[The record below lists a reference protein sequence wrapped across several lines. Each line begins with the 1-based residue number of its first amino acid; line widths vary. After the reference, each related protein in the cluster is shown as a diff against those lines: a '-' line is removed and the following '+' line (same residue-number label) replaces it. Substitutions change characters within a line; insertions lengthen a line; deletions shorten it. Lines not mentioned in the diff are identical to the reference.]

1 MKKVLLFVVI
11 ASLFL
16 FACGKK
22 EAPVEEIQPV
32 EEAPVVEKVVSMNF
46 TVQGEGEVAKKM
58 IEEAVMNVTGVTA
71 ANWDMDKKTIK
82 ISGSNEVVWEEVHKA
97 IAGAGFDTTEMKAT
111 DEAYEALPDEAKYR
125 KEITKKT
132 AAVREKESNTKTKG
146 NRIKAKRQKAE

>member
-58 IEEAVMNVTGVTA
+58 IEKAVLSVNGVTD

-82 ISGSNEVVWEEVHKA
+82 INGSSEVVWEEVHGA

-111 DEAYEALPDEAKYR
+111 DEAYNALPDEAKYR
-125 KEITKKT
+125 IRKATL
-132 AAVREKESNTKTKG
+132 RENDKDPNKKG
-146 NRIKAKRQKAE
+146 NRVKAKRQKVGE